1 MDTDDI
7 SDCPKCGF
15 EWLGDGECPRCEAGT
30 QNEPGCPRCSNSTIY
45 DSEAQVCYNCGYEA
59 AESVYEPFPKAD
71 GEELLGAV
79 DLVEQYEKSFD
90 IARKSDN
97 IISINRYQP
106 SDWAEDAMN
115 TKTYTTNGKPWPYG
129 TYKQE
134 PYQPFLDLVEDLK
147 KWHVK
152 VEKTTDT
159 GKLHTWVCKMAS
171 KGAGCDVTHMA
182 KAFGPRVWIPES
194 QWATKT
200 GYLSLVHE
208 ATHAKDFWKF
218 GVIPFFLMQNLL
230 PFGPSFTAL
239 LEYRAYVAGFKA
251 EKKLYGNLLKGA
263 TERIAEALA
272 SRGYRYCFPFPKL
285 MKKLLDRAIGD

>member
-1 MDTDDI
+1 MDIDDI

-30 QNEPGCPRCSNSTIY
+30 QDELGCPMCHSTTIY
-45 DSEAQVCYNCGYEA
+45 DAEAVFCHNCGYA
-59 AESVYEPFPKAD
+59 GSQSVYEPLPSSA
-71 GEELLGAV
+71 GEELLAAE
-79 DLVEQYEKSFD
+79 DLIKHYG
-90 IARKSDN
+90 N
-97 IISINRYQP
+97 TYQP
-106 SDWAEDAMN
+106 SDWAEDVMN

-218 GVIPFFLMQNLL
+218 GIIPFFLMQNLL

>member
-7 SDCPKCGF
+7 SECYKCGL

-30 QNEPGCPRCSNSTIY
+30 QDEPGCPRCSNSTIY

-59 AESVYEPFPKAD
+59 AESAYEPFPKAD
-71 GEELLGAV
+71 GEELLAAE
-79 DLVEQYEKSFD
+79 DLIKHYG
-90 IARKSDN
+90 N
-97 IISINRYQP
+97 TYQP
-106 SDWAEDAMN
+106 SYWEEDVMN
-115 TKTYTTNGKPWPYG
+115 TKAYVPY
-129 TYKQE
+129 KAE

-159 GKLHTWVCKMAS
+159 GKLHTWVCKLAS

-182 KAFGPRVWIPES
+182 KAFGPRVWIPDT

-218 GVIPFFLMQNLL
+218 GVIPFFLMQNFL

-251 EKKLYGNLLKGA
+251 EKKMYGYLLKGA
-263 TERIAEALA
+263 TQRIADALA
-272 SRGYRYCFPFPKL
+272 SRGYRYCFPWPKL